1 MADVNSKKFRCEIN
15 TPDGNITT
23 EDVVSVQIPALDGYM
38 GILANRAPVI
48 AVLSTGMLTIHE
60 HSGEQRELFVSR
72 GFCQV
77 AQNICTILTEECLP
91 LGELNPERAWEILQ
105 RAYKLPSDT
114 NEQRELRDEAIQ
126 SGRTRFRLAQ
136 KNKEGM
142 MSLDEMM
149 SRGLG

>member
-1 MADVNSKKFRCEIN
+1 MADVNIKKFRCEIH
-15 TPDGNITT
+15 TPDGEITVD
-23 EDVVSVQIPALDGYM
+23 ELVCIQVPALDGYM
-38 GILANRAPVI
+38 GIMANRAPVL
-48 AVLSTGMLTIHE
+48 AVLSTGVLTLRE
-60 HSGEQRELFVSR
+60 SSGEERQLFISR

-77 AQNICTILTEECLP
+77 GQNVCTILAEECLP

-114 NEQRELRDEAIQ
+114 NEQRELRDEAINA
-126 SGRTRFRLAQ
+126 GRTRFRLAQ

-149 SRGLG
+149 SRGLE